1 MFKNGN
7 QMIFF
12 NQYRFVKCLVL
23 TAICLAALNCYSCA
37 FAANTDDS
45 DAEKFAI
52 PLRGQYKALKDKLSD
67 NVFKRP
73 IVLNSTES
81 NEHLEGEIYAVL
93 DYPFAKVNDAMNN
106 PEHWCDALILHIN
119 VKYCHAL
126 ADNSATILT
135 INLGKKYEQPLIE
148 TYKTKFS
155 YQSITSTNNYFSI
168 ELKTKEGPLST
179 RDYRIWVEATPLD
192 DKQTFL
198 HFTYAYSFGV
208 AGRLAMNGYLATI
221 GRDKV
226 GFTTETKQTNGNLN
240 YIKGPRAVVE
250 RNTMRY
256 YLAIDAYLAALSETP
271 NNQFEKRLLTWFD
284 NTELYAKQ
292 LHEVERTEYFSMK
305 RKEGERQRV
314 NK

>member
-1 MFKNGN
+1 
-7 QMIFF
+7 MIFL
-12 NQYRFVKCLVL
+12 NQYRLIKLSTMIVIGLIV
-23 TAICLAALNCYSCA
+23 ALPSYYTST
-37 FAANTDDS
+37 FATNADVS
-45 DAEKFAI
+45 DAEKYVI
-52 PLRGQYKALKDKLSD
+52 PLRSQYKALKDKLSD
-67 NVFKRP
+67 NAFKRP
-73 IVLNSTES
+73 IVLNSSES

-119 VKYCHAL
+119 VKYCRAVSE
-126 ADNSATILT
+126 NNTTILNV
-135 INLGKKYEQPLIE
+135 NLGKKYEQPLID

-155 YQSITSTNNYFSI
+155 YKSITSANDYFSI
-168 ELKTKEGPLST
+168 ALRTKEGPLST
-179 RDYRIWVEATPLD
+179 RDYHIWVEATPLNN
-192 DKQTFL
+192 KQTFL

-208 AGRLAMNGYLATI
+208 AGRLAMDGYLATI

-226 GFTTETKQTNGNLN
+226 GFTTESKQANNSLD

-256 YLAIDAYLAALSETP
+256 YLALDAYLAALNETP
-271 NNQFEKRLLTWFD
+271 ENQFEKRLKTWFD

-305 RKEGERQRV
+305 RIEAERQRA

>member
-1 MFKNGN
+1 
-7 QMIFF
+7 MI
-12 NQYRFVKCLVL
+12 VIGLIV
-23 TAICLAALNCYSCA
+23 ALPSYYTST
-37 FAANTDDS
+37 FATNADVS
-45 DAEKFAI
+45 DAEKYVI
-52 PLRGQYKALKDKLSD
+52 PLRSQYKALKDKLSD
-67 NVFKRP
+67 NAFKRP
-73 IVLNSTES
+73 IVLNSSES

-119 VKYCHAL
+119 VKYCRAVSE
-126 ADNSATILT
+126 NNTTILNV
-135 INLGKKYEQPLIE
+135 NLGKKYEQPLID

-155 YQSITSTNNYFSI
+155 YKSITSANDYFSI
-168 ELKTKEGPLST
+168 ALRTKEGPLST
-179 RDYRIWVEATPLD
+179 RDYHIWVEATPLNN
-192 DKQTFL
+192 KQTFL

-208 AGRLAMNGYLATI
+208 AGRLAMDGYLATI

-226 GFTTETKQTNGNLN
+226 GFTTESKQANNSLD

-256 YLAIDAYLAALSETP
+256 YLALDAYLAALNETP
-271 NNQFEKRLLTWFD
+271 ENQFEKRLKTWFD

-305 RKEGERQRV
+305 RIEAERQRA